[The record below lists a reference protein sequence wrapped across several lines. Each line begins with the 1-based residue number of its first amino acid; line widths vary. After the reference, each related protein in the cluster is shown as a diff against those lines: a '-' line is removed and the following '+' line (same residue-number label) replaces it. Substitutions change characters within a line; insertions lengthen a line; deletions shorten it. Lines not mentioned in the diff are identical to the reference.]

1 MAARWLAMNEST
13 PLRTGGELIVDA
25 LLAQGADTVFCVP
38 GESYLDVLNALH
50 AQQGA
55 MRVVACRHEGAA
67 AFMAEAQGKLT
78 GRPGICMVTR
88 GPGATNAS
96 IGVHTAFQDSTP
108 MILLIGQVGRDMIER
123 EAFQEID
130 YRRMFGPF
138 TKWVAQIDDAA
149 RVPEFMA
156 RAYSVAMS
164 GRPGPVVLALP
175 EDMLTDTAMP
185 LAVPRVEVPEAH
197 PAPDAMQ
204 RLHARLAAAE
214 RPLLLLGGPGW
225 RPQARAA
232 IERFAV
238 QNALPVA
245 CAFRRQDLFD
255 NRHPNYVG
263 EVGIG
268 VNPEL
273 AQAVREADL
282 LIAVGTRLGEIVTSG
297 YTLLNVPLPRQQ
309 LVHVLPCAE
318 ELGRVYQPAVS
329 ILSAVSPFAEAAVM
343 LPAVD
348 AAAPRQAWRDRLRA
362 NYARYTTP
370 AAREAALDPA
380 RVIQA
385 LGDTLAPDAILTN
398 GAGNYSAWAHRYYP
412 FSRPNTQLAPTSGAM
427 GYGVPAAIA
436 AKLQHPSRQV
446 VCLAGD
452 GCFLMTSQELA
463 TVKRHDLAIVFIVFN
478 NGMYGTIRMHQEM
491 HYPGRPIGTDL
502 CNPDFVR
509 YAQSFGLQAERV
521 ARTEEF
527 APALQRALAAGGAA
541 LIELA
546 IEPEILTPRATLSEL
561 REKAL
566 QQQKQQQR
574 TAA

>member
-1 MAARWLAMNEST
+1 MNDS
-13 PLRTGGELIVDA
+13 PKLRTGGQLIVDA
-25 LLAQGADTVFCVP
+25 LLAQGTDTVFCVP

-50 AQQGA
+50 AQQDA
-55 MRVVACRHEGAA
+55 MRVVVCRHEGAA
-67 AFMAEAQGKLT
+67 AFMAEAHGKLT

-138 TKWVAQIDDAA
+138 AKWVAQIDDAA
-149 RVPEFMA
+149 RVHEFMA

-175 EDMLTDTAMP
+175 EDMLTDSAFP
-185 LAVPRVEVPEAH
+185 AAAPRVEVPQAH
-197 PAPDAMQ
+197 PAPDAML
-204 RLHARLAAAE
+204 RLRELLAVAE

-225 RPQARAA
+225 SAPGRDA

-238 QNALPVA
+238 QSGLPVA

-255 NRHPNYVG
+255 NRHPQYVG

-273 AQAVREADL
+273 AKAVREADL

-297 YTLLNVPLPRQQ
+297 YTLLEVPVPRQR

-318 ELGRVYQPAVS
+318 ELGRVYQPALK
-329 ILSAVSPFAEAAVM
+329 ILSSVTPFAQ
-343 LPAVD
+343 
-348 AAAPRQAWRDRLRA
+348 AAAAMPPVDPAPRRAWLGQLRGNFERHVA
-362 NYARYTTP
+362 PSTRPAR
-370 AAREAALDPA
+370 LDPA
-380 RVIQA
+380 RVIQT
-385 LGDTLAPDAILTN
+385 LRDTLEPDAILTN

-452 GCFLMTSQELA
+452 GCFLMSSQELA
-463 TVKRHDLAIVFIVFN
+463 TVKRHALSIVFIVFN
-478 NGMYGTIRMHQEM
+478 NGMYGTIRMHQEVN
-491 HYPGRPIGTDL
+491 YPGRPIGTDL
-502 CNPDFVR
+502 CNPDFVL
-509 YAQSFGLQAERV
+509 YARSFGLHAERV
-521 ARTEEF
+521 ECSEDF
-527 APALQRALAAGGAA
+527 ASALQRALATGGA

-566 QQQKQQQR
+566 R
-574 TAA
+574 AS

>member
-1 MAARWLAMNEST
+1 MAVRRLTMNDS
-13 PLRTGGELIVDA
+13 PKLRTGGQLIVDA
-25 LLAQGADTVFCVP
+25 LLAQGTDTVFCVP
-38 GESYLDVLNALH
+38 GESYLDVLDALH
-50 AQQGA
+50 AQQDA
-55 MRVVACRHEGAA
+55 VRVVACRHEGAA
-67 AFMAEAQGKLT
+67 AFMAEAHGKLT

-108 MILLIGQVGRDMIER
+108 MILLIGQVGRDMLER

-138 TKWVAQIDDAA
+138 VKWVAQIDDAA
-149 RVPEFMA
+149 RVHEFMA

-175 EDMLTDTAMP
+175 EDMLTDSAFP
-185 LAVPRVEVPEAH
+185 AAAPRVEVPQAH
-197 PAPDAMQ
+197 PAPDAML
-204 RLHARLAAAE
+204 RLRELLAVAE

-225 RPQARAA
+225 SAPGRDA

-238 QNALPVA
+238 QSGLPVA

-255 NRHPNYVG
+255 NRHPQYVG

-273 AQAVREADL
+273 AKAVREADL

-297 YTLLNVPLPRQQ
+297 YTLLEVPVPRQR
-309 LVHVLPCAE
+309 LAHVLPCAE
-318 ELGRVYQPAVS
+318 ELGRVYQPALK
-329 ILSAVSPFAEAAVM
+329 ILSSVAPFAQ
-343 LPAVD
+343 
-348 AAAPRQAWRDRLRA
+348 AAAAMPPVDPAPRGAWLAQLRG
-362 NYARYTTP
+362 NYERYVAP
-370 AAREAALDPA
+370 SKRRAKLDPA
-380 RVIQA
+380 RVIQT
-385 LGDTLAPDAILTN
+385 LRDTLEPDAILTN

-412 FSRPNTQLAPTSGAM
+412 FSRPHTQLAPTSGAM

-446 VCLAGD
+446 ICLAGD

-463 TVKRHDLAIVFIVFN
+463 TVKRHALAIVFIVFN
-478 NGMYGTIRMHQEM
+478 NGMYGTIRMHQEVN
-491 HYPGRPIGTDL
+491 YPGRPIGTDL
-502 CNPDFVR
+502 CNPDFVL
-509 YAQSFGLQAERV
+509 YAQSFGLHAERV
-521 ARTEEF
+521 ERSEDF
-527 APALQRALAAGGAA
+527 APALQRALTAGGA

-566 QQQKQQQR
+566 R
-574 TAA
+574 AAS